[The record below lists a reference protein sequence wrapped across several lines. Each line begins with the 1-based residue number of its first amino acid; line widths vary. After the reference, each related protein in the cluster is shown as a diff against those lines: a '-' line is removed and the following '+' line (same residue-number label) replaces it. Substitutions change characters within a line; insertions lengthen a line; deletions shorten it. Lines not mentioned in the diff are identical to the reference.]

1 MLPVDEREQIR
12 RAYYVEHKPK
22 RQIARERG
30 HARTTV
36 DKALSD
42 AASAG
47 YQLSQPR
54 SAPVL
59 GPVKAQID
67 AWVAENETLPRKQR
81 YTSHTI
87 FKKLVNVFQ
96 FSQIQLPILACAIFS
111 PIYWAKPRRHF

>member
-42 AASAG
+42 AALAG
-47 YQLSQPR
+47 YHLSQPR

-67 AWVAENETLPRKQR
+67 AWVVGERDLAAQTTLHESRHLQEIADRVQLHRRRVDRPRVHQ
-81 YTSHTI
+81 S
-87 FKKLVNVFQ
+87 
-96 FSQIQLPILACAIFS
+96 
-111 PIYWAKPRRHF
+111 